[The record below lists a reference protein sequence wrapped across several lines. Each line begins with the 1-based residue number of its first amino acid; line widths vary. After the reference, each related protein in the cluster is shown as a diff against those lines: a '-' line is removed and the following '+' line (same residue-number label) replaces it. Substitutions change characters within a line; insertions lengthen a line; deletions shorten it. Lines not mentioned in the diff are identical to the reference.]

1 MPEPQT
7 RLSFDGECVL
17 LNGDPTLPGRRYRGT
32 SLSGLLPNARMVQ
45 AVFDDE
51 TPDTVGQWAYPDT
64 GEWDPDRN
72 VTEFVDALP
81 TYYDRGLRAVTV
93 CLQGGRPSIGNRS
106 NPERV
111 SAFRPDGSLKAA
123 WMDRLARVL
132 DRADELGMVVIVGYF
147 YFGQD
152 DVFDD
157 ETAIRAA
164 TRNVTDWLLEHEYHN
179 VIVEVNNECNHSLW
193 DHDLFGPAQIPE
205 LIELVASCTRDGRRL
220 PVGTSFGGGVV
231 PTPDVIEA
239 SDVALLHGN
248 GVDDPARI
256 ADMIAETRAIT
267 GENPIPIIF
276 NEDDNHGFGSYP
288 NNMAVALE
296 HGASWGYYS
305 GGRNDY
311 RSGFQSPPVQWA
323 ITTPEKEAFFRYV
336 EAITRP
342 DAVFA
347 EPDH

>member
-1 MPEPQT
+1 
-7 RLSFDGECVL
+7 
-17 LNGDPTLPGRRYRGT
+17 
-32 SLSGLLPNARMVQ
+32 MVQ

-51 TPDTVGQWAYPDT
+51 NPDTVGEWAYPDT

-81 TYYDRGLRAVTV
+81 TYYERGLRAVTI
-93 CLQGGRPSIGNRS
+93 CLQGGRPSVGNRT

-111 SAFRPDGSLKAA
+111 SAFRPDGRLKDA
-123 WMDRLARVL
+123 WMERLGRVL
-132 DRADELGMVVIVGYF
+132 DRADNLGMAVIVGYF

-152 DVFDD
+152 DVFAD
-157 ETAIRAA
+157 EPAIRAA
-164 TRNVTDWLLEHEYHN
+164 TRNATDWLLEHEYHN
-179 VIVEVNNECNHSLW
+179 VIVEVNNECNHGLW
-193 DHDLFGPAQIPE
+193 DHEIFGPARVPE
-205 LIELVASCTRDGRRL
+205 LIEVVASRTHADRRL

-231 PTPDVIEA
+231 PTAEVIA
-239 SDVALLHGN
+239 AADVALLHGN

-256 ADMIAETRAIT
+256 AEMIEETRGLAAD
-267 GENPIPIIF
+267 PIPIIF

-311 RSGFQSPPVQWA
+311 NSGYQSPPVRWS
-323 ITTPEKEAFFRYV
+323 INTPEKEAFFRYL
-336 EAITRP
+336 EAITKP
-342 DAVFA
+342 DAVFDA
-347 EPDH
+347 RD